1 MNDKEKLISLLILTD
16 PNPYTCE
23 SESGSCELTTC
34 TECRAR
40 STADLL
46 IENGVTVQECKLGVK
61 KTNADRIRSM
71 SDEELATHLHD
82 IGWDCHLCAEH
93 GRLDNEP
100 LLRGEKCDEKCVEHC
115 LEWLQQPAE
124 EVDNETV
131 GERKDGDDNG

>member
-46 IENGVTVQECKLGVK
+46 IANGVTVQEWISVK
-61 KTNADRIRSM
+61 DRLPEK
-71 SDEELATHLHD
+71 DEIVIICTDNNFIYAGEL
-82 IGWDCHLCAEH
+82 IGDTWF
-93 GRLDNEP
+93 LDNDSWTATVTHWMP
-100 LLRGEKCDEKCVEHC
+100 LPQPPKGE
-115 LEWLQQPAE
+115 
-124 EVDNETV
+124 
-131 GERKDGDDNG
+131 